1 MGLECRR
8 QRPDALAAVGVAVV
22 RGHEQ
27 RSPDTREAAAG
38 VPGTCRFSCT
48 RSASL
53 LASAVSRTLLC
64 SRRAALVCPRPAS
77 LPLSCSSSRASF
89 LLDSSRRFIFLLK
102 PLDS

>member
-1 MGLECRR
+1 MGLESPR
-8 QRPDALAAVGVAVV
+8 QRPDAPAAVGVAAAG
-22 RGHEQ
+22 RHE
-27 RSPDTREAAAG
+27 RHSPDSCEAVA
-38 VPGTCRFSCT
+38 GTCRFSCT

-64 SRRAALVCPRPAS
+64 SRRAALDCPRPAS
-77 LPLSCSSSRASF
+77 RPRSCSSSRASF